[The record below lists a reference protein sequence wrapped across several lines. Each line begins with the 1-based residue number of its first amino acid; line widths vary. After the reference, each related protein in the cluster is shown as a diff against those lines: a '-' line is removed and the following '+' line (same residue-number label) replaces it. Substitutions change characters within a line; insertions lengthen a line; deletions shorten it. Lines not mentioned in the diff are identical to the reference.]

1 MKFTTFAAAVFSLCT
16 ASLVHAGIV
25 YIPIREEMVVSKG
38 ETFGDC
44 PFGVITPMGCAK
56 LRKTPRQN

>member
-44 PFGVITPMGCAK
+44 PFGVITPMGCA
-56 LRKTPRQN
+56 